1 MGTDLSLRIQG
12 HRERRENHWKK
23 KGNGGA
29 ELREA
34 VIGTFPFL
42 ELFLL
47 TGVQMT
53 QGTVGFSTTLPQ
65 SLSRFSCGFYFE
77 ESVSPL
83 FVHLC
88 LKFPTGEKYDKRSP
102 TNIC

>member
-1 MGTDLSLRIQG
+1 
-12 HRERRENHWKK
+12 
-23 KGNGGA
+23 
-29 ELREA
+29 
-34 VIGTFPFL
+34 
-42 ELFLL
+42 
-47 TGVQMT
+47 MT

-88 LKFPTGEKYDKRSP
+88 LKFPTGEKYDKRRP